1 MYTTKY
7 GKEFT
12 QQDMKQYLAKIKN
25 DVFKLLP
32 LREEGAEWQK
42 HLGTILIELNGFN
55 GLFNQVTII
64 SILCKLESLYQLD
77 DFMDYRKTIFEI
89 LNLLTGLG

>member
-7 GKEFT
+7 GREISQENLKN
-12 QQDMKQYLAKIKN
+12 YLSKIKN

-42 HLGTILIELNGFN
+42 HLKTILIELSGFQS
-55 GLFNQVTII
+55 LVDDTKII
-64 SILCKLESLYQLD
+64 SILSKLESLD
-77 DFMDYRKTIFEI
+77 KIEDFMDYRKTIFEI
-89 LNLLTGLG
+89 LNLLTGLR

>member
-7 GKEFT
+7 GKEFSE
-12 QQDMKQYLAKIKN
+12 QEIKHYLSKVKN

-42 HLGTILIELNGFN
+42 HLSTILIELSGFN
-55 GLFNQVTII
+55 SLIDNIK
-64 SILCKLESLYQLD
+64 ILPVLSKLESLYTLEN
-77 DFMDYRKTIFEI
+77 FLEYRKTIFEI
-89 LNLLTGLG
+89 LNLLTGLR

>member
-7 GKEFT
+7 GRQFSDEEIK
-12 QQDMKQYLAKIKN
+12 KYLSKIKN

-42 HLGTILIELNGFN
+42 HLNTIMIELNGFSS
-55 GLFNQVTII
+55 LFGEIVII
-64 SILCKLESLYQLD
+64 SILSKLESLYNLE
-77 DFMDYRKTIFEI
+77 DFMEYRKTVFEI
-89 LNLLTGLG
+89 LNLLTGLR

>member
-7 GKEFT
+7 GKEFSDT
-12 QQDMKQYLAKIKN
+12 DVKKYFSKIKN

-42 HLGTILIELNGFN
+42 HLNTILIELSGFN
-55 GLFNQVTII
+55 NLIEEVKVI
-64 SILCKLESLYQLD
+64 SILSKLESLYELT
-77 DFMDYRKTIFEI
+77 DFMEYRKTIFEI
-89 LNLLTGLG
+89 LNLLTGLR

>member
-12 QQDMKQYLAKIKN
+12 EQEIKQYLSKIKN

-42 HLGTILIELNGFN
+42 HLGTIMIELTGFCH
-55 GLFNQVTII
+55 LFNQTTII
-64 SILCKLESLYQLD
+64 SILSKLESLYHLE
-77 DFMDYRKTIFEI
+77 DFMDYRKTIFET
-89 LNLLTGLG
+89 LNLLTGLR

>member
-12 QQDMKQYLAKIKN
+12 EQEIKQYLSKIKN

-42 HLGTILIELNGFN
+42 HLNTILIELSGFN
-55 GLFNQVTII
+55 NLMDTIKVL
-64 SILCKLESLYQLD
+64 SILSKLESLYELEN
-77 DFMDYRKTIFEI
+77 FMEYRKTIFEI
-89 LNLLTGLG
+89 LNLLTGLR

>member
-7 GKEFT
+7 GREISEESF
-12 QQDMKQYLAKIKN
+12 KQYFSKIKN

-42 HLGTILIELNGFN
+42 HLKTILIELNGFQA
-55 GLFNQVTII
+55 LIDETKMI
-64 SILCKLESLYQLD
+64 SILSKLESLD
-77 DFMDYRKTIFEI
+77 KVEDFMDYRKTIFEI
-89 LNLLTGLG
+89 LNLLTGLR

>member
-7 GKEFT
+7 GKEFSDT
-12 QQDMKQYLAKIKN
+12 DVKKYFSKIKN

-42 HLGTILIELNGFN
+42 HLNTILIELNGFN
-55 GLFNQVTII
+55 NLIDEVKII
-64 SILCKLESLYQLD
+64 SILSKLESLYELT
-77 DFMDYRKTIFEI
+77 DFMEYRKTIFEI
-89 LNLLTGLG
+89 LNLLTGLR